1 MLGMWPRLLQVCI
14 KVTCA
19 LNAAAPTPG
28 MYKGY
33 LCSTP
38 EWITW
43 PRLLQVCIRVTCA
56 LNVAAPTPGMYKGY
70 LCSEC
75 SRAYS
80 RYV

>member
-14 KVTCA
+14 RITCARNGMYKGYLAAPTPGMYKGLLTCA

-33 LCSTP
+33 LCS
-38 EWITW
+38 
-43 PRLLQVCIRVTCA
+43 
-56 LNVAAPTPGMYKGY
+56 
-70 LCSEC
+70 EC
-75 SRAYS
+75 GRAYS